1 MNRKGFSLIEL
12 LVVVAIIGILAAV
25 GIVAYKSYTA
35 SIVQKELINNSNLI
49 TILLYGDSLM
59 SGYKL
64 DEKNHLSTRIDL
76 KLNKDNINNKVI
88 NSSISGDTTQQGL
101 NRLNLVIKNNPDI
114 VVLCLGGNDML
125 QVVNPNIIFKNLDII
140 VKELK
145 EQNIIIILVGMLAPK
160 EFGIFYKNSFDNIFP
175 QLAKKYDVIFMPFLM
190 EGIALKKKFLQNDSM
205 HPNKEGVKIIA
216 NNLYPYI
223 KKGVVVLNNN

>member
-1 MNRKGFSLIEL
+1 
-12 LVVVAIIGILAAV
+12 
-25 GIVAYKSYTA
+25 
-35 SIVQKELINNSNLI
+35 
-49 TILLYGDSLM
+49 M

-190 EGIALKKKFLQNDSM
+190 EGIALKKKFLQNDSI

-223 KKGVVVLNNN
+223 KKGVEALNNN